1 MSQTRLPSER
11 GQGAIWVDMGNAQTG
26 RLVTPGPRAVGDIGG
41 REPYR
46 KDFGSCFRA
55 LVATAA
61 IAALQTACGGLPPQ
75 PNIRKEISEGMKGL
89 GVVPFYPLREAPR
102 IGELRLVDISRSDL
116 SNVPTYVPT
125 NVLLSDDLVPEFDAA
140 RKRTAALVSRFPK
153 SPADLATELAPSGD
167 KIAFYKQPPDAASGN
182 EGAGAAPSPTPTQST
197 AAAQASQPTAG
208 TQPTAGVPSAAAA
221 APSSHTA
228 RTPAARPAATAK
240 PKVQRPATSAP
251 PTPMPAEL
259 TLEGLA
265 SYKLASV
272 QEFAVAGAWQKFL
285 GAFGLRK
292 TRSLEIE
299 AEGVEVADLPLNQVL
314 ASIRQACHDVR
325 GPLGS
330 ANLLLVQEGY
340 DILNHYRDAVI
351 SQLQESSSNGP
362 VNIKPVNPQIYL
374 LWKVYYLRGIRYI
387 WNDSD
392 ATAALLEATANVG
405 ATSGGAPST
414 INTVT
419 VAAPPP
425 ATATGDVKT
434 LETEIQTLQARLDSL
449 TKAIAGGGAALT
461 YAGATLRGIE
471 FISAF
476 DRPLAFGYE
485 PIAWNALKQLKKGDP
500 DPNTGQPAKE
510 DMVVFDRGL
519 RKLCSETGVEP

>member
-1 MSQTRLPSER
+1 
-11 GQGAIWVDMGNAQTG
+11 
-26 RLVTPGPRAVGDIGG
+26 
-41 REPYR
+41 
-46 KDFGSCFRA
+46 
-55 LVATAA
+55 
-61 IAALQTACGGLPPQ
+61 
-75 PNIRKEISEGMKGL
+75 
-89 GVVPFYPLREAPR
+89 
-102 IGELRLVDISRSDL
+102 
-116 SNVPTYVPT
+116 
-125 NVLLSDDLVPEFDAA
+125 
-140 RKRTAALVSRFPK
+140 
-153 SPADLATELAPSGD
+153 
-167 KIAFYKQPPDAASGN
+167 
-182 EGAGAAPSPTPTQST
+182 
-197 AAAQASQPTAG
+197 
-208 TQPTAGVPSAAAA
+208 
-221 APSSHTA
+221 
-228 RTPAARPAATAK
+228 
-240 PKVQRPATSAP
+240 
-251 PTPMPAEL
+251 
-259 TLEGLA
+259 
-265 SYKLASV
+265 
-272 QEFAVAGAWQKFL
+272 VAGAWQKFL

-299 AEGVEVADLPLNQVL
+299 AEGVEVADLPIDQVL
-314 ASIRQACHDVR
+314 ATIRQACHDVG

-330 ANLLLVQEGY
+330 ANLSLVQEGY
-340 DILNHYRDAVI
+340 DILNHYRAAVI
-351 SQLQESSSNGP
+351 SQLRESSGNGLANIEP
-362 VNIKPVNPQIYL
+362 VTPQIYL

-392 ATAALLEATANVG
+392 ATAALLEATANLG

-414 INTVT
+414 INTIT

-471 FISAF
+471 FVSAF